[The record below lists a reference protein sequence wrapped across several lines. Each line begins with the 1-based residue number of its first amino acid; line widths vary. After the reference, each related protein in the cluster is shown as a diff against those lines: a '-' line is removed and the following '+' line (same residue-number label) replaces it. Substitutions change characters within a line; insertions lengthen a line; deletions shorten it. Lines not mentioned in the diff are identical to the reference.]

1 MLDNQIVIADS
12 KSKTLL
18 EDEEVGEIHVSS
30 PSLSSRYWR
39 KPELNRTAFSVEI
52 NGRFLAI
59 WVRLWTGVSTFWVG
73 PKSSSSSMARI
84 SILPILGKPLK
95 KNIPP
100 LVRPGSTVANQY
112 SATAEAGIALEV
124 RTDDFS
130 EDAELSSDTIRTLIS
145 TAHRLET
152 GRVDIMKKGAVPK
165 TKSMRISL
173 YDEWPKQAVVAS
185 WKTGSNQLDR
195 QSSQQA

>member
-39 KPELNRTAFSVEI
+39 TAFSVEI

-59 WVRLWTGVSTFWVG
+59 GPDCGRASVRFGSVQRAHHRQWQEFFI
-73 PKSSSSSMARI
+73 P
-84 SILPILGKPLK
+84 PILGKPLK
-95 KNIPP
+95 KNIPL